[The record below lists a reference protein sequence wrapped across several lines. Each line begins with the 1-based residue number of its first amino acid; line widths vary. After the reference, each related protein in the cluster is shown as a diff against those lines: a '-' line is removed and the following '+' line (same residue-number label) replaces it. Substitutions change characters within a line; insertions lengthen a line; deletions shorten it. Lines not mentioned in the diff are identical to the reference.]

1 MQQLVCL
8 HIGSIY
14 NATLRQGLDVTDE
27 HLFSTG
33 AGEKRAALDAGMELH
48 ASVRP
53 FHHLRRI
60 SLNNLAL
67 TARMEPLAPKLG
79 GVPARN
85 LTISLFLLRFNSPEN
100 TLPQAN
106 TLGENPR

>member
-33 AGEKRAALDAGMELH
+33 TGEKRAALDAGMELH

-53 FHHLRRI
+53 FHHLRKITRN
-60 SLNNLAL
+60 SLTP
-67 TARMEPLAPKLG
+67 TARMQSLAPKLG
-79 GVPARN
+79 GVPAG
-85 LTISLFLLRFNSPEN
+85 I
-100 TLPQAN
+100 
-106 TLGENPR
+106 